1 MGGEH
6 QVAAEAQ
13 GARDAARGRRAAAAP
28 PRAARRVLAAAG
40 KRTPPRPASPR
51 SAAGRKS
58 PAPISLPMA
67 SWARTPVRVQTPSA
81 APASRVVRK
90 SGAPKPCTRAASS
103 TIMGGGG
110 HQGGDPHED
119 FGPPA
124 RRRGPGRFPVR
135 RRLSPAV
142 ALPAL
147 ARVRPGVVRGDRR
160 RAPGPEPVLEH
171 RRTGARPGFETP
183 GGGERFADLDSGM
196 EFPDGRL
203 PFPDFV
209 RRRRPQHPPGQR
221 LAAGIGPPIGEPL
234 EQLFRAEEV
243 QVHAQLRLSQ
253 FADPV
258 EAAGKP
264 LIVLERRTALRRSA
278 AADRGRRSAGLVGVS
293 FGVAVHPEGGA
304 MVELGDAVHL
314 LRPAPSPIVGEDEAG
329 EDRRRHEQ
337 PPQRKKPGLPADERQ
352 RHRRRRHRQAGARDA
367 AHLTDERR
375 RLLHTIVGPA
385 PELVVVGGRSGS
397 HGAPRAERRPRA
409 ARNRS

>member
-1 MGGEH
+1 M
-6 QVAAEAQ
+6 AAE
-13 GARDAARGRRAAAAP
+13 D
-28 PRAARRVLAAAG
+28 
-40 KRTPPRPASPR
+40 
-51 SAAGRKS
+51 
-58 PAPISLPMA
+58 
-67 SWARTPVRVQTPSA
+67 
-81 APASRVVRK
+81 
-90 SGAPKPCTRAASS
+90 TRAATPTRTSVRRLGAGGQAGFRSGAGSPPLSPSPPSPASGPASS
-103 TIMGGGG
+103 GETGAALPDPSQSSNTEERALGQGSRHPVAASASRISIREWSSRTAACRSRISSGGAGRNI
-110 HQGGDPHED
+110 HPASVS
-119 FGPPA
+119 PPA
-124 RRRGPGRFPVR
+124 SVRQSASRSNNCSGPKRSR
-135 RRLSPAV
+135 
-142 ALPAL
+142 
-147 ARVRPGVVRGDRR
+147 
-160 RAPGPEPVLEH
+160 
-171 RRTGARPGFETP
+171 
-183 GGGERFADLDSGM
+183 
-196 EFPDGRL
+196 
-203 PFPDFV
+203 
-209 RRRRPQHPPGQR
+209 
-221 LAAGIGPPIGEPL
+221 
-234 EQLFRAEEV
+234 
-243 QVHAQLRLSQ
+243 VHAQLRLSQ